1 LEVGGDHLFQPLL
14 ETIARNESCLVEL
27 ISGNLGAGTE
37 FLGADRADGKLP
49 ACHKGCEVKEVSTC
63 KANSVR
69 ETLNFT
75 QISLRLKWVK
85 KIGYVVAKKLRVY
98 SIFGNYRFLLKAEI
112 GKDSSVNKE
121 KYY

>member
-1 LEVGGDHLFQPLL
+1 MKTQAWHID
-14 ETIARNESCLVEL
+14 A
-27 ISGNLGAGTE
+27 
-37 FLGADRADGKLP
+37 
-49 ACHKGCEVKEVSTC
+49 
-63 KANSVR
+63 
-69 ETLNFT
+69 T